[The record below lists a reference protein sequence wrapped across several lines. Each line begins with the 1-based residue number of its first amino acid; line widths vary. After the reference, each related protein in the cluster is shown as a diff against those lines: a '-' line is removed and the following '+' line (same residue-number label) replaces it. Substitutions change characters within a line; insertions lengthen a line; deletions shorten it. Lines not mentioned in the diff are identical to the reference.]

1 MRGYG
6 VLFPARYKIQ
16 QRQGISSYA
25 SFESVSFAARP
36 GIGRLGGRTVAPMQH
51 ARDATIWRRGN
62 AMTSAVVRPHVLCVG
77 GEDHQLRIPFLL
89 EMVRAGARVSAA
101 GTAEPAPFTRAGL
114 DYWPIQFNRF
124 ISPGADR
131 ATIRQLRNVLGQIR
145 PHIVQSF
152 DTKPNV
158 LVPRAARDLAGIRV
172 VRTING
178 LGWVHSSR
186 SPLALM
192 LRPVQCALHRRAARW
207 CDATVF
213 QNRQDLAYF
222 QRKGLMAQS
231 RAELIPGSGIDIDGF
246 DRGLAEGSTAV
257 RLRESLGLGDA
268 EVVIT
273 VTRLTRQKGI
283 PTLLKAA
290 ALVHRVR
297 PAVRFVLVGPRASE
311 GPLAVTSAEIERHA
325 PYVVATGPRSDVP
338 ALLRMADVFVF
349 PTEYREGVPR
359 ALLEAALAELP
370 LIATNM
376 PGCDEVV
383 RDRWS
388 GRLVNPR
395 APRELAAAILDLLA
409 NRAAGH
415 TMGARAA
422 ETVRSQFGLASTV
435 ERYRDVYRRVL
446 ESGVSATPRSIG
458 SAPKSATV
466 AWPVM
471 SADTGNAPGGESG
484 AGGRIV
490 ARGS

>member
-1 MRGYG
+1 MHD
-6 VLFPARYKIQ
+6 ARV
-16 QRQGISSYA
+16 A
-25 SFESVSFAARP
+25 TAR
-36 GIGRLGGRTVAPMQH
+36 
-51 ARDATIWRRGN
+51 RRGN
-62 AMTSAVVRPHVLCVG
+62 VMASAVVRPHVLCVG
-77 GEDHQLRIPFLL
+77 GEDHQLRIPFLREL
-89 EMVRAGARVSAA
+89 VRAGARISAA
-101 GTAEPAPFTRAGL
+101 GTAEPGPFIRAGL

-124 ISPGADR
+124 VSPVADR
-131 ATIRQLRNVLGQIR
+131 ATIRQLREVLGQVR

-158 LVPRAARDLAGIRV
+158 LVPRAARDVSGIRV

-186 SPLALM
+186 SPLALL

-207 CDATVF
+207 CDATIF
-213 QNRQDLAYF
+213 QNRQDQAYF

-246 DRGLAEGSTAV
+246 DRGFAEAAPAA
-257 RLRESLGLGDA
+257 RLRELLGLGDA

-290 ALVHRVR
+290 SLVHRVR
-297 PAVRFVLVGPRASE
+297 PTVRFVLVGPRASE
-311 GPLAVTSAEIERHA
+311 GPLAVSSAEIERHA
-325 PYVVATGPRSDVP
+325 PYVVAIGPRSDVP
-338 ALLRMADVFVF
+338 ALLQMADVFVF

-359 ALLEAALAELP
+359 ALLEAALAALP

-388 GRLVNPR
+388 GRLVKPR
-395 APRELAAAILDLLA
+395 APRELAAAILELLDD
-409 NRAAGH
+409 RAAGRA
-415 TMGARAA
+415 MGARAA

-446 ESGVSATPRSIG
+446 ASGVSATPRSIG
-458 SAPKSATV
+458 SAPRGVTAS
-466 AWPVM
+466 WPV
-471 SADTGNAPGGESG
+471 
-484 AGGRIV
+484 
-490 ARGS
+490 

>member
-1 MRGYG
+1 
-6 VLFPARYKIQ
+6 
-16 QRQGISSYA
+16 
-25 SFESVSFAARP
+25 
-36 GIGRLGGRTVAPMQH
+36 MQEV
-51 ARDATIWRRGN
+51 RDATARRRGHVM
-62 AMTSAVVRPHVLCVG
+62 ASTVACPHVLCVG

-89 EMVRAGARVSAA
+89 ELARAGARISAA
-101 GTAEPAPFTRAGL
+101 GTAEPGPFIRAGL

-124 ISPGADR
+124 VSPVADR
-131 ATIRQLRNVLGQIR
+131 ATMRQLRDVLGEVR

-158 LVPRAARDLAGIRV
+158 LVPWAARDVPGIRV

-207 CDATVF
+207 CDATIF
-213 QNRQDLAYF
+213 QNRQDQAYF
-222 QRKGLMAQS
+222 QRKGLLARS

-246 DRGLAEGSTAV
+246 DRGLAEGSTAAQ
-257 RLRESLGLGDA
+257 LRESLGLGDA

-290 ALVHRVR
+290 ALVHRMR
-297 PAVRFVLVGPRASE
+297 PTVRFLLVGPRASE
-311 GPLAVTSAEIERHA
+311 GPVAVSSAEIERHA
-325 PYVVATGPRSDVP
+325 PYVVATGARGDVP

-359 ALLEAALAELP
+359 ALLEAALAQLP

-383 RDRWS
+383 RDQWS
-388 GRLVNPR
+388 GRLVKPR
-395 APRELAAAILDLLA
+395 APHELAAAILDLLA
-409 NRAAGH
+409 DRTAARA
-415 TMGARAA
+415 MGARAA
-422 ETVRSQFGLASTV
+422 ETVRSRFGLASTV
-435 ERYRDVYRRVL
+435 QRYRDVYQRVL
-446 ESGVSATPRSIG
+446 AAGLSASPRSIG
-458 SAPKSATV
+458 SAPNSV
-466 AWPVM
+466 AASWPAM
-471 SADTGNAPGGESG
+471 SADTGNASGSEPGP
-484 AGGRIV
+484 GGRIV
-490 ARGS
+490 SRRS